1 MWGEGVAWKYD
12 IQSQKK
18 EKKVDN
24 CLEIPEFLLDYTDYK
39 GVVWPSR

>member
-12 IQSQKK
+12 IQSQ
-18 EKKVDN
+18 KKVDN